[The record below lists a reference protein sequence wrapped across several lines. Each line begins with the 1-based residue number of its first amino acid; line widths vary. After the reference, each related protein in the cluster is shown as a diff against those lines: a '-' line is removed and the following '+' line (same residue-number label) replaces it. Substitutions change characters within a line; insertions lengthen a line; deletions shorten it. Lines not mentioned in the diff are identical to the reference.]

1 VSIEESDAAKAELAV
16 LQREWRLE
24 VTQGIK
30 DLRNQNS
37 AISQQLS
44 ELKRDFT
51 HNSTTETLSQRVTGL
66 ESDRAKI
73 VGAVT
78 VVQLLGGAILWI
90 LNRK

>member
-1 VSIEESDAAKAELAV
+1 VSIEETDAAKNELAV

-30 DLRNQNS
+30 DLRAQNA

-51 HNSTTETLSQRVTGL
+51 PIRTTETLSERVVGL

>member
-1 VSIEESDAAKAELAV
+1 MSIEETDAAKNELAV

-30 DLRNQNS
+30 DLRAQNA

-51 HNSTTETLSQRVTGL
+51 PIRTTETLSERVVGL

>member
-1 VSIEESDAAKAELAV
+1 MSTEETDAAKTELAV

-30 DLRNQNS
+30 DLRAQNA

-51 HNSTTETLSQRVTGL
+51 PVGITEGIASRVLGL

-78 VVQLLGGAILWI
+78 VIQLLGGAILWI